1 MRYDNKFITK
11 RCVKP
16 MRIRLLLTAY
26 NDLELLILSNNPD
39 FDFKAWV
46 KEILRAYVS
55 NGRTTRTQIPFN
67 LTNAKMKNVMLSI
80 TLDDRKDAAIIEWLE
95 TLAKKRRSDAIKA
108 VLYHS
113 FEKPCLLAY
122 FKSPATAMLEI
133 SSTGE
138 RDDTE
143 AVDRN
148 IPSNDQSQSSGD
160 PHSKSSQSSE
170 NDEDDGF
177 NIFSMSM
184 EVVEED

>member
-1 MRYDNKFITK
+1 
-11 RCVKP
+11 
-16 MRIRLLLTAY
+16 MRIRLLLTIY
-26 NDLELLILSNNPD
+26 NDLELLILNNDPD

-95 TLAKKRRSDAIKA
+95 MLAKKRRSDAIKA

-122 FKSPATAMLEI
+122 FKDPADTLIEMRSA
-133 SSTGE
+133 GE
-138 RDDTE
+138 RSDIDV
-143 AVDRN
+143 VDRN
-148 IPSNDQSQSSGD
+148 IDSNDQSKSSGE

-170 NDEDDGF
+170 NDEDDEF
-177 NIFSMSM
+177 DIYSMSM
-184 EVVEED
+184 EVQEV